1 MSFEKAVELVLE
13 HEGVLSDH
21 SADPGGL
28 TKYGISQRSYPN
40 LDIASLTVE
49 DAKAI
54 YRKDYWDKIKG
65 DLLPDGMATL
75 VFDSAVNQG
84 PARATKF
91 MQTALGVDPD
101 GIIGPRTLS
110 AASRAD
116 LNKFAVRFGV
126 ERAMHYAKLPT
137 FPIFGRGWMRRL
149 FDVTIRVIHGP

>member
-28 TKYGISQRSYPN
+28 TKYGISQRSYPH
-40 LDIASLTVE
+40 LDIASLTVD

-54 YRKDYWDKIKG
+54 YRKDYWDRVKG
-65 DLLPDGMATL
+65 DLLPEGMSTL

-84 PARATKF
+84 PVRAIKF
-91 MQTALGVDPD
+91 MQHALGVDPD
-101 GIIGPRTLS
+101 GIIGPRTL
-110 AASRAD
+110 AAAKRAN
-116 LNKFAVRFGV
+116 LHTFAVKFGV

-137 FPIFGRGWMRRL
+137 FPIFGKGWMRRL
-149 FDVTIRVIHGP
+149 FDVTIKVIHGS